1 MKPMAFRRVLPF
13 LLFGLLAPSV
23 LAQDIAA
30 DAKKEVLDGI
40 KKVLDERAFV
50 PGKDLSKW
58 EEFIAKHKE
67 ALDKTTTIDEFGRE
81 TNRALREFGF
91 SHIRLRSP
99 RAAEAR
105 GRTFVVGPG
114 FNAKFENSTL
124 VVTAVTPKSPA
135 ETAGIKPGDVIVEV
149 DGKTP
154 ENANVIDGEE
164 GKEIS
169 LKVKQEAGEPKEVKI
184 TRARISTV
192 RPETLTWA
200 GDDAAVLRIYTFS
213 AGYNRKNVEDL
224 IKQANEKGKY
234 LVLDL
239 RSNGGGAVNNL
250 QHLLSLLLPPDTVIG
265 SFIGKSLAKR
275 YADETKGDPADVVA
289 IAKWSDRKYKTT
301 KRDVEPFK
309 GKIAVLI
316 NRASASAS
324 EICAAALKENA
335 KAPLVGARSAG
346 AVLAS
351 VYAKLPQGFE
361 LQYPVSDFV
370 TANGVRLEANPLAVD
385 AEETG
390 RPVDGKDPA
399 VEKALELLRK
409 G

>member
-1 MKPMAFRRVLPF
+1 M
-13 LLFGLLAPSV
+13 
-23 LAQDIAA
+23 
-30 DAKKEVLDGI
+30 
-40 KKVLDERAFV
+40 
-50 PGKDLSKW
+50 
-58 EEFIAKHKE
+58 
-67 ALDKTTTIDEFGRE
+67 
-81 TNRALREFGF
+81 
-91 SHIRLRSP
+91 
-99 RAAEAR
+99 
-105 GRTFVVGPG
+105 
-114 FNAKFENSTL
+114 
-124 VVTAVTPKSPA
+124 
-135 ETAGIKPGDVIVEV
+135 
-149 DGKTP
+149 
-154 ENANVIDGEE
+154 
-164 GKEIS
+164 
-169 LKVKQEAGEPKEVKI
+169 
-184 TRARISTV
+184 
-192 RPETLTWA
+192 
-200 GDDAAVLRIYTFS
+200 
-213 AGYNRKNVEDL
+213 EDL

-351 VYAKLPQGFE
+351 VYAKLPRA
-361 LQYPVSDFV
+361 SSSS
-370 TANGVRLEANPLAVD
+370 TR
-385 AEETG
+385 
-390 RPVDGKDPA
+390 
-399 VEKALELLRK
+399 
-409 G
+409 